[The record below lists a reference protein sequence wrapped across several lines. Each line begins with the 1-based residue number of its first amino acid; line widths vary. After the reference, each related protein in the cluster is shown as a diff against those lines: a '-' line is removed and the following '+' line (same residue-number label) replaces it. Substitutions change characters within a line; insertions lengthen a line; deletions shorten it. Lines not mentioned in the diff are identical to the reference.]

1 MATVSNYNGF
11 IGTSPIIKKRILKPK
26 DLYLKTKHPE
36 LYPDY
41 YGTYNLIHR
50 IDGRIIAVTVIDI
63 FPNYLNSLYC
73 YYDTDFSFLDLGVVT
88 AIREIEY
95 AKSFQELIDKNLIYY
110 SMGEMSQSV
119 SKLRYKGNYSPTEIL
134 DHYTDVYVP
143 LTEQVKAL
151 IQDNECHCLNFYG
164 YNKINKEYL
173 SKEEVEYYI
182 NNIIIDVFGERV
194 MFGDFLNLYLEE
206 DSNLRNI
213 IPYSM
218 RRLMQITDITTFN
231 KFSFYFNLYE

>member
-1 MATVSNYNGF
+1 M
-11 IGTSPIIKKRILKPK
+11 
-26 DLYLKTKHPE
+26 
-36 LYPDY
+36 
-41 YGTYNLIHR
+41 
-50 IDGRIIAVTVIDI
+50 
-63 FPNYLNSLYC
+63 
-73 YYDTDFSFLDLGVVT
+73 
-88 AIREIEY
+88 
-95 AKSFQELIDKNLIYY
+95 
-110 SMGEMSQSV
+110 
-119 SKLRYKGNYSPTEIL
+119 
-134 DHYTDVYVP
+134 DHYTDVYIP

-164 YNKINKEYL
+164 YNKVNNDYL

-182 NNIIIDVFGERV
+182 NNIIIDVFGEQV

-231 KFSFYFNLYE
+231 KFSFYYNLYE

>member
-1 MATVSNYNGF
+1 
-11 IGTSPIIKKRILKPK
+11 
-26 DLYLKTKHPE
+26 
-36 LYPDY
+36 
-41 YGTYNLIHR
+41 
-50 IDGRIIAVTVIDI
+50 
-63 FPNYLNSLYC
+63 
-73 YYDTDFSFLDLGVVT
+73 
-88 AIREIEY
+88 
-95 AKSFQELIDKNLIYY
+95 
-110 SMGEMSQSV
+110 MGEMSQSV

-164 YNKINKEYL
+164 YNKVNNDYL